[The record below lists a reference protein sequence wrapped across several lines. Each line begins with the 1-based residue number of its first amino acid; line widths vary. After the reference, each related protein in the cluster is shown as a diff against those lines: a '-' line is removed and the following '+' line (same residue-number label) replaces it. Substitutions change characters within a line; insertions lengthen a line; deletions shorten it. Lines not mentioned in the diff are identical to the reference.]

1 MICICTQRQVCVFRI
16 ERLQHNNGLT
26 EHNANVPVNG
36 DAEYII
42 SMDTDSKI
50 LKVLHT
56 GTVEQVRIKKEIC
69 DVMEGGE
76 QAFEMRSKR
85 YRQIK

>member
-1 MICICTQRQVCVFRI
+1 MRQAKETRQLIIV
-16 ERLQHNNGLT
+16 T
-26 EHNANVPVNG
+26 HNANVPVNG

-42 SMDTDSKI
+42 SMDTDSRKLRI
-50 LKVLHT
+50 LNT
-56 GTVEQVRIKKEIC
+56 GTVEQVAIKKEIC

-76 QAFEMRSKR
+76 LAFGMRYKR

>member
-1 MICICTQRQVCVFRI
+1 MKQAKEHRQLIVV
-16 ERLQHNNGLT
+16 T
-26 EHNANVPVNG
+26 HNANVPVNG
-36 DAEYII
+36 DAKYII
-42 SMDTDSKI
+42 FMDTDSKI

-56 GTVEQVRIKKEIC
+56 GTVEKVKIKKEIC